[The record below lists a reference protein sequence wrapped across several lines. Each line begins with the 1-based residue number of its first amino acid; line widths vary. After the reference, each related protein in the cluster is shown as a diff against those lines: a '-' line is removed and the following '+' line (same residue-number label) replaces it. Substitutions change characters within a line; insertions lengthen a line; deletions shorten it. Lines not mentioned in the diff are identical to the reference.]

1 MMTMKLYARSRQAIH
16 SVKRAKPLENNN
28 VIEAE
33 KYMTSGNK
41 NLQNAHTYTHNAG
54 IVHI

>member
-1 MMTMKLYARSRQAIH
+1 MKLYARSRQAIH

-41 NLQNAHTYTHNAG
+41 NLQNTHTYTHNAG